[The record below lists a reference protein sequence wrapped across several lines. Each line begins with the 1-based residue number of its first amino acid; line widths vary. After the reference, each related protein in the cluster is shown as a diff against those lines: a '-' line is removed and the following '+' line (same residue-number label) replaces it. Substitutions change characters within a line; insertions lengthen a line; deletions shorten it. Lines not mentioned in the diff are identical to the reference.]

1 MDGTSGTIDSG
12 ITRQIFDETIAALR
26 QSLNEV
32 RGVVDALARQIGE
45 TQQGQQRV
53 LDQIA
58 IERKEREG
66 AISRIENDVAEIGI
80 RQEKQLAEMD
90 NKLDALTNS
99 MERVHGTLSNFTAV
113 LEVRDRSIAEQGER
127 IKQAEARAATQER
140 SITLVTTTQAAITTE
155 LKALTGAIYGSN
167 ERPDV
172 ESLMK
177 SMRDLRTDVRSGF
190 AGQAGQI
197 ESLRAEQAALM
208 ARQEKI
214 EQSIEAQ
221 ARKWADRRAK
231 ITGYFLK
238 LISDPKF
245 WYAVGGGTGI
255 AAMLPQE
262 TKEIIV
268 HLIKTLLGI

>member
-80 RQEKQLAEMD
+80 RQDKQLAEMD
-90 NKLDALTNS
+90 NKLDALTSS

>member
-113 LEVRDRSIAEQGER
+113 LEVRDRSIAER

-155 LKALTGAIYGSN
+155 L
-167 ERPDV
+167 
-172 ESLMK
+172 
-177 SMRDLRTDVRSGF
+177 
-190 AGQAGQI
+190 
-197 ESLRAEQAALM
+197 
-208 ARQEKI
+208 
-214 EQSIEAQ
+214 
-221 ARKWADRRAK
+221 RR
-231 ITGYFLK
+231 
-238 LISDPKF
+238 
-245 WYAVGGGTGI
+245 
-255 AAMLPQE
+255 
-262 TKEIIV
+262 
-268 HLIKTLLGI
+268 

>member
-1 MDGTSGTIDSG
+1 M
-12 ITRQIFDETIAALR
+12 
-26 QSLNEV
+26 
-32 RGVVDALARQIGE
+32 
-45 TQQGQQRV
+45 

-177 SMRDLRTDVRSGF
+177 SMQDLRTDVRSGF